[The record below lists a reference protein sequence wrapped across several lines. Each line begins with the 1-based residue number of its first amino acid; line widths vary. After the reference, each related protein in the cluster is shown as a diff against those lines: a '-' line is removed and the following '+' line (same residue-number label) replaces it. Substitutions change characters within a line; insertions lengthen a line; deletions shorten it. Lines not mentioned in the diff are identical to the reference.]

1 MNTTP
6 RTLED
11 EVLRDIEKPENP
23 YKRYRVEFRL
33 TCIFTIPADGHN
45 TKVTI
50 ETRSEHLHHA
60 KSEDDVRLQLE
71 KDREIDALLN
81 AKRILKFVRDE
92 MWNVEP
98 RDVSVTYHPDY
109 TIELATPKEGAGD
122 SRGLPKCLRRTSFRS
137 RP

>member
-6 RTLED
+6 DTIED

-23 YKRYRVEFRL
+23 YKRYRVEFPF
-33 TCIFTIPADGHN
+33 TCSFTIPEDGHN

-71 KDREIDALLN
+71 RDREIDGPLN
-81 AKRILKFVRDE
+81 ATRILKFVRDG

-98 RDVSVTYHPDY
+98 TDVSVTYHPDY
-109 TIELATPKEGAGD
+109 TIELATPEKVQEIVED
-122 SRGLPKCLRRTSFRS
+122 FLDEF
-137 RP
+137 

>member
-6 RTLED
+6 ETLED

-23 YKRYRVEFRL
+23 YKRYRVEFPF
-33 TCIFTIPADGHN
+33 TCSFTIPEDGHN
-45 TKVTI
+45 TRVTI

-71 KDREIDALLN
+71 KDRESDALLN
-81 AKRILKFVRDE
+81 AKRILKFVRDG

-109 TIELATPKEGAGD
+109 TIELATPEKVQEIVED
-122 SRGLPKCLRRTSFRS
+122 FLNDF
-137 RP
+137 

>member
-6 RTLED
+6 DTIED

-23 YKRYRVEFRL
+23 YKRYRVEFPF
-33 TCIFTIPADGHN
+33 TCSFTIPEDGHN

-71 KDREIDALLN
+71 KDREIDAPLIT
-81 AKRILKFVRDE
+81 KRILKFVRDG

-98 RDVSVTYHPDY
+98 REVTVTYHPDY
-109 TIELATPKEGAGD
+109 TIELATPEKVQEIVED
-122 SRGLPKCLRRTSFRS
+122 FLNDF
-137 RP
+137 

>member
-6 RTLED
+6 ETLED
-11 EVLRDIEKPENP
+11 EVLREIEKPENP
-23 YKRYRVEFRL
+23 YKRYRVEFPF
-33 TCIFTIPADGHN
+33 TCTFTIPEDGHN

-71 KDREIDALLN
+71 KDRESDALLN
-81 AKRILKFVRDE
+81 AKRILKFVRDG

-109 TIELATPKEGAGD
+109 TIELATPEKVQEIVED
-122 SRGLPKCLRRTSFRS
+122 FLDEI
-137 RP
+137 

>member
-1 MNTTP
+1 MNTKSQTLEE
-6 RTLED
+6 LED

-23 YKRYRVEFRL
+23 YKRYRVEFPF
-33 TCIFTIPADGHN
+33 TCIFTIPEDGHN

-71 KDREIDALLN
+71 KDREIDAPLN
-81 AKRILKFVRDE
+81 AKRILKFVRDG

-109 TIELATPKEGAGD
+109 IIELATSEKVQEIVED
-122 SRGLPKCLRRTSFRS
+122 FLNDF
-137 RP
+137 

>member
-1 MNTTP
+1 MNTKSQTLEE
-6 RTLED
+6 LED

-23 YKRYRVEFRL
+23 YKRYRVEFPF
-33 TCIFTIPADGHN
+33 TCIFTIPEDGHN

-71 KDREIDALLN
+71 KDREIDGPLN

-98 RDVSVTYHPDY
+98 RDVSVIYHPNY
-109 TIELATPKEGAGD
+109 TIELATPEKVQEIVED
-122 SRGLPKCLRRTSFRS
+122 YLDEI
-137 RP
+137 

>member
-11 EVLRDIEKPENP
+11 EVLRDIAKPENP
-23 YKRYRVEFRL
+23 YKRYRVEFPF
-33 TCIFTIPADGHN
+33 TCTFTIPEDGHN
-45 TKVTI
+45 TRVTI

-71 KDREIDALLN
+71 KDREIDGPLN

-98 RDVSVTYHPDY
+98 TDVSVIYHPDY
-109 TIELATPKEGAGD
+109 TIELATPEKVQEIVED
-122 SRGLPKCLRRTSFRS
+122 FLDDL
-137 RP
+137 

>member
-1 MNTTP
+1 MHTTP
-6 RTLED
+6 QTLED

-23 YKRYRVEFRL
+23 YKRYRVEFPF
-33 TCIFTIPADGHN
+33 TCIFTIPEDGHN

-71 KDREIDALLN
+71 KDREIDGPLN

-92 MWNVEP
+92 MWGIEP
-98 RDVSVTYHPDY
+98 TDVSVTYHPDY
-109 TIELATPKEGAGD
+109 IIELATPEKVQEIVENF
-122 SRGLPKCLRRTSFRS
+122 LNEF
-137 RP
+137 

>member
-6 RTLED
+6 DTIED

-23 YKRYRVEFRL
+23 YKRYRVEFPF
-33 TCIFTIPADGHN
+33 TCTFTIPEDGHN
-45 TKVTI
+45 TRVTI

-71 KDREIDALLN
+71 KDREIDGPLN

-109 TIELATPKEGAGD
+109 IIELATPEKVQEIVED
-122 SRGLPKCLRRTSFRS
+122 FLDDY
-137 RP
+137 